1 MNIGIDIDDTISNTY
16 EYLFPYA
23 QKYTIEELNKEIKD
37 VNRNAI
43 THMYISTF
51 HNWTREEQKQ
61 FFINYYDKI
70 IKQVKPKLYA
80 VDIIN
85 KLKEQGHK
93 IYLITARF
101 QIENFDVE
109 SATKKWLKYNNI
121 QYDEFIMNAQD
132 KVSIAK
138 QNNIDVFVDDAIKN
152 CTDMAEVG
160 IKTFIMD
167 SIINLNYQ
175 NSKLTR
181 VYSWPHLY
189 QEIIN
194 LKEVN

>member
-23 QKYTIEELNKEIKD
+23 QIYTLDELNKEIKD

-51 HNWTREEQKQ
+51 HNWSKEEQKD
-61 FFINYYDKI
+61 FFIKYYDKI

-85 KLKEQGHK
+85 KLREEGHK

-101 QIENFDVE
+101 QMNNFDVE
-109 SATKKWLKYNNI
+109 LETKRWLKENNI
-121 QYDEFIMNAQD
+121 QYDKFIMNAQD

-138 QNNIDVFVDDAIKN
+138 QNNIDIFVDDAIKN
-152 CTDMAEVG
+152 CADMADTG

-175 NSKLTR
+175 NDKLTR

-189 QEIIN
+189 QEISN

>member
-51 HNWTREEQKQ
+51 HNWTKEQQKE
-61 FFINYYDKI
+61 FFIKYYEKI

-85 KLKEQGHK
+85 KLKEEGHK

-101 QIENFDVE
+101 QMDNFDVE
-109 SATKKWLKYNNI
+109 SASKNWLKDNNI

-132 KVSIAK
+132 KVIVAK
-138 QNNIDVFVDDAIKN
+138 QNNIDIFIDDAIKN
-152 CTDMAEVG
+152 CENMAEAG

-175 NSKLTR
+175 NDKLTR
-181 VYSWPHLY
+181 IYSWPHLY
-189 QEIIN
+189 QEISN